1 MYFVVNVAGIAIFLA
16 IAFLLSKNRK
26 AINWRTV
33 GSLIVVEIIL
43 AAFLN
48 LVPIGRE
55 IIRVAAEGFSAFVNI
70 SFVGISFA
78 IPNWVNVPQMNFV
91 TGALMPLLM
100 IVPFFDIL
108 TYFGILPF
116 IIRYVGKAL
125 AIVARTPKFEA
136 FYAIEM
142 MFLGNNDAL
151 AVSRIQIQNMKIE
164 RNMTLAMMSMSCISA
179 SIVGAYIQ
187 MMPPEYVLATIPLNI
202 LNALIVTNLLFPVE
216 VKPEEDVIYGL
227 DETKEKPPF
236 FSYLSGSIL
245 GAGKLVFIIT
255 CSVIAFVSLAALANA
270 FLGIFHPSLSLENIL
285 GCVMFPFAWLLGL
298 STQEAFQLAQYMGKK
313 LITNEFVVM
322 LDVKDILNTFSPHMQ
337 AVLTMF
343 VTSFANFGTVG
354 IIIGIFKGLLPD
366 DKVSVI
372 SKNVVYMILSGILVS
387 LLSAGIGGLF
397 HW

>member
-55 IIRVAAEGFSAFVNI
+55 MIRVAAEGFSAFVNI

-216 VKPEEDVIYGL
+216 VKPEDDVIYGL

>member
-55 IIRVAAEGFSAFVNI
+55 MIRVAAEGFSAFVNI
-70 SFVGISFA
+70 SFVGISS
-78 IPNWVNVPQMNFV
+78 
-91 TGALMPLLM
+91 GALMPLLM

-216 VKPEEDVIYGL
+216 VKPEDDVIYGL

>member
-216 VKPEEDVIYGL
+216 VKPEDDVIYGL

>member
-1 MYFVVNVAGIAIFLA
+1 MYFVVNLIGVAVFLV
-16 IAFLLSKNRK
+16 IGFLLSKNRK
-26 AINWRTV
+26 AIKWRTV
-33 GSLIVVEIIL
+33 ITLVIVDIIV

-48 LVPIGRE
+48 MVPVGRE
-55 IIRVAAEGFSAFVNI
+55 MVRAAAEGFSAFVNI
-70 SFVGISFA
+70 AFVGISFA

-100 IVPFFDIL
+100 IVPVFDIL
-108 TYFGILPF
+108 TYFGVLPF

-125 AIVARTPKFEA
+125 ALVAHTPKFEA
-136 FYAIEM
+136 FYSIEM

-151 AVSRIQIQNMKIE
+151 AVSRLQIQNMKIE

-187 MMPPEYVLATIPLNI
+187 MMPPEYVLASIPLNV

-255 CSVIAFVSLAALANA
+255 CSVIAFVSLAALINA

-285 GCVMFPFAWLLGL
+285 GCIMFPFAWLLGL
-298 STQEAFQLAQYMGKK
+298 SVDEAFQLAQYMGKK

-322 LDVKDILNTFSPHMQ
+322 LDVKDIMDTFSPHMQ

-354 IIIGIFKGLLPD
+354 IIIGIFKGLLPE

-372 SKNVVYMILSGILVS
+372 SKNVGYMILSGILVS